1 MEFAIVAPLLFF
13 FFFAAFE
20 FCRVAMIRH
29 TVDNA
34 VYEGC
39 RQAVVPGASAESA
52 RQTAESILAT
62 LGLNASTVTVTPAVI
77 DNRTP
82 EVTLTVDV
90 DLQRNTFVPPQFTG
104 GRRVT
109 RTLTLQREVTGI

>member
-1 MEFAIVAPLLFF
+1 MVEFAIVAPVLFF
-13 FFFAAFE
+13 FFFVAFE

-39 RQAVVPGASAESA
+39 RDAIIPGATANGA
-52 RQTAESILAT
+52 RQKAETILGT
-62 LGLNASTVTVTPAVI
+62 LGLTAYDVTVTPAVI

-82 EVTLTVDV
+82 EVTVEVDV
-90 DLQRNTFVPPQFTG
+90 RLDANTFVPPQFTG
-104 GRRVT
+104 GKHII
-109 RTLTLQREVTGI
+109 RTLTLQREIVN